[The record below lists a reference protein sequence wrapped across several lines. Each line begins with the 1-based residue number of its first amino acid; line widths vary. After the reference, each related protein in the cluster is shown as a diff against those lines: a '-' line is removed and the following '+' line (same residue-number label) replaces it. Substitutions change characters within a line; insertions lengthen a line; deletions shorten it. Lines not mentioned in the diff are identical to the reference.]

1 MSIFSKGHDAKFF
14 WGINYCSTGKNDPN
28 EPWFGRVYELV
39 YLYPMGID
47 VRYSNSENVCV
58 SRYVQFWHLSM

>member
-1 MSIFSKGHDAKFF
+1 MKDTNFFFKKAVNQKKSIFSKGHDAKFF

-39 YLYPMGID
+39 YLNPMGID
-47 VRYSNSENVCV
+47 VKEKC
-58 SRYVQFWHLSM
+58 